1 MAQGIAV
8 DRMSPQD
15 ATFLYVEDA
24 NNPMHVGSVL
34 ILEGP
39 PPKYGDVVR
48 MVARKLHMVPRYR
61 QKVRLPPMQLGRPV
75 WVDDPHF
82 QILYHIRRTA
92 VPRPGGEEELRN
104 LAGRVLAQQLD
115 RSKPL
120 WELWIVEGLKDDQ
133 WALVNKVHHC
143 MVDGI
148 AGADLMSVIFDASP
162 DARLPAHV
170 PWAPEPEPSGIQLT
184 ADAVADGI
192 ASPLSGLRRI
202 PWLRRAQILSP
213 REMAELLRGLTRAWP
228 AFRPTPASLN
238 GPIGPHRRWSWV
250 RTSLDDVREIK
261 SNLGGSVNDVVLA
274 IITRGFRELLMK
286 RGEPVEGKVV
296 RTLVPVSVRSPDERG
311 TLNNRVSGVF
321 PELPIGLADPLER
334 LEEIRRQMDGLKESR
349 QAVAGDV
356 LTRLSGFAPPMW
368 LALGARLG
376 ARVPQRLVQTVTTNV
391 PGPQQPLYVCGR
403 QMVQCYPYVP
413 IAGQV
418 RIGIAIFSYVGALAI
433 AVTAD
438 YNTVPD
444 VQVLCEGI
452 EAGTSELLSL
462 ARGRGSEQRGQRTG
476 TRPGRR
482 ATRRRPAGQQTQGG
496 PG

>member
-1 MAQGIAV
+1 
-8 DRMSPQD
+8 
-15 ATFLYVEDA
+15 
-24 NNPMHVGSVL
+24 
-34 ILEGP
+34 
-39 PPKYGDVVR
+39 
-48 MVARKLHMVPRYR
+48 
-61 QKVRLPPMQLGRPV
+61 
-75 WVDDPHF
+75 
-82 QILYHIRRTA
+82 
-92 VPRPGGEEELRN
+92 
-104 LAGRVLAQQLD
+104 
-115 RSKPL
+115 
-120 WELWIVEGLKDDQ
+120 
-133 WALVNKVHHC
+133 
-143 MVDGI
+143 
-148 AGADLMSVIFDASP
+148 
-162 DARLPAHV
+162 
-170 PWAPEPEPSGIQLT
+170 
-184 ADAVADGI
+184 
-192 ASPLSGLRRI
+192 
-202 PWLRRAQILSP
+202 
-213 REMAELLRGLTRAWP
+213 
-228 AFRPTPASLN
+228 
-238 GPIGPHRRWSWV
+238 
-250 RTSLDDVREIK
+250 
-261 SNLGGSVNDVVLA
+261 
-274 IITRGFRELLMK
+274 MK

-476 TRPGRR
+476 SRPGRR
-482 ATRRRPAGQQTQGG
+482 ATRRRPAGQQAQGG

>member
-1 MAQGIAV
+1 
-8 DRMSPQD
+8 MSPQD
-15 ATFLYVEDA
+15 ASFLYIEDA

-34 ILEGP
+34 ILNGP

-61 QKVRLPPMQLGRPV
+61 QKVRFPPMQLGRPV

-115 RSKPL
+115 RGKPL
-120 WELWIVEGLKDDQ
+120 WELWIVEGLTDDR

-148 AGADLMSVIFDASP
+148 AGTDLMSVVFDASP
-162 DARLPAHV
+162 DARLPAQV
-170 PWAPEPEPSGIQLT
+170 PWVPEPEPSGIQLT

-192 ASPLSGLRRI
+192 ASPLSRLQGLPGLRG
-202 PWLRRAQILSP
+202 AQMLSP
-213 REMAELLRGLTRAWP
+213 REMAELLGGLARAWP
-228 AFRPTPASLN
+228 AFRPTPSSLN
-238 GPIGPHRRWSWV
+238 GPVGPHRRWSWV
-250 RTSLDDVREIK
+250 RSSLDDVREIK
-261 SNLGGSVNDVVLA
+261 SALGGSVNDVVLA

-296 RTLVPVSVRSPDERG
+296 RTLVPVSVRRPNERG

-356 LTRLSGFAPPMW
+356 LSRLSGFAPPMW
-368 LALGARLG
+368 LALAARLS
-376 ARVPQRLVQTVTTNV
+376 ARFPQRLVQTVTTNV

-403 QMVQCYPYVP
+403 EMIQCYPYVP
-413 IAGQV
+413 IGGQMRV
-418 RIGIAIFSYVGALAI
+418 GIAIFSYAGALSF

-438 YNTVPD
+438 YDTMPD
-444 VQVLCEGI
+444 LQVLCDGI
-452 EAGTSELLSL
+452 DAGAAELLSRAR
-462 ARGRGSEQRGQRTG
+462 ARGSD
-476 TRPGRR
+476 RPGRR
-482 ATRRRPAGQQTQGG
+482 TGRRPARRRVPRRPPAEQNRVGRASES
-496 PG
+496 